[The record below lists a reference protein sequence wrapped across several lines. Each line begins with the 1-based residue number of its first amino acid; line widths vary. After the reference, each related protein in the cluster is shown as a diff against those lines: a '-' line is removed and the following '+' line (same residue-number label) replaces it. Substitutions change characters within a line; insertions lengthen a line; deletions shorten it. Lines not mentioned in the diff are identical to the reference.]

1 MQWSCCGVT
10 TAEAATTTC
19 SLAPSARRERIRLPQ
34 MARLRRDRVA
44 IRVDER
50 DRRGGDVE
58 DDLPL
63 THDRRA
69 DDGAAALV
77 VEDGDAVVARFGAV
91 RVEEAA
97 RLRK

>member
-1 MQWSCCGVT
+1 
-10 TAEAATTTC
+10 
-19 SLAPSARRERIRLPQ
+19 

-97 RLRK
+97 RLLAHAKDKGRTRVRGNAWA